1 MPKIAAYLGESEE
14 SRRSFMI
21 EHSAT
26 FSSFLSLSLII
37 LSVFLGLAVL
47 RAITGKSLSNMA
59 LGVSMSTTLVVLMI
73 LIYAVKNSLDY
84 LIDISLLFAL
94 LSIFIVEILTRVLL
108 SYKNKDKEGE

>member
-1 MPKIAAYLGESEE
+1 
-14 SRRSFMI
+14 MI
-21 EHSAT
+21 EHSVT